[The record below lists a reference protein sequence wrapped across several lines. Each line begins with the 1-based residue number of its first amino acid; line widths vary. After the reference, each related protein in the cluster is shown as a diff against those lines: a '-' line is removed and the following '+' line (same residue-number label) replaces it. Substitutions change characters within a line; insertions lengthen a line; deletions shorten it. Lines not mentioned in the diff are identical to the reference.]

1 MKTMNVKR
9 INILLLIVGI
19 LAVLAT
25 SAYSAKADDD
35 GRRKIVGTWVCN
47 VHEGSPDP
55 FKALQTFHADGTF
68 TETSSNLAKGEEGP
82 AHGVW
87 SKDGNK
93 YRLTFQLFAF
103 DPASSESVGMIR
115 VRITLRLDSAD
126 HLTATSELAEF
137 INPDGT
143 IIELGGGPDA
153 YTCDRLKVLPVP

>member
-1 MKTMNVKR
+1 MNLKR
-9 INILLLIVGI
+9 LSIALITLTLVA
-19 LAVLAT
+19 AVAT
-25 SAYSAKADDD
+25 SAYAAKADDD
-35 GRRKIVGTWVCN
+35 SRRKIVGTWICN

-87 SKDGNK
+87 SKDSNK
-93 YRLTFQLFAF
+93 YRLIFQLFAF

-115 VRITLRLDSAD
+115 VRISLRLDNAD

-143 IIELGGGPDA
+143 ITELGGGPDA